1 LATSEALN
9 SSPAIAAVP
18 EETDSPGL
26 AIAMEAAEWIVACLE
41 RAGVEY
47 VFGVPGG
54 AVEPIYNAL
63 ARSSRRGGPRPVV
76 ARHESGAAFMA
87 DGYARETGKLG
98 VCLATSGPGAT
109 NLITGVACAYENN
122 VPLLALTG
130 QPALPN
136 FGKRA
141 LQESSCTGVDIV
153 AMLGKCTRFNSLVSH
168 ADQVETKLI
177 SAILHTLRKPHG
189 PAHLSFPVDILRS
202 TVISKRP
209 AYDLSA
215 LVRHRPQLTDEWAL
229 AALERELLSSSRPI
243 FLIGA
248 GAAEAVDSIMSL
260 IRLTGAPFITTPDA
274 KGLIN
279 PYHHAYR
286 GVFGF
291 GGHESATEVLNNG
304 ADLVV
309 AFGTGFGEF
318 ASGGWSDLILSHR
331 LVHVD
336 ESEEN
341 LVRSP
346 MARLHVRGSM
356 RAICSKISASLSE
369 KIPPASTRRPICES
383 HDISERRH
391 NTHVKLDSPAMLY
404 SDAVPIKP
412 QRLMKELSERFPVST
427 RFVVDAGNSMMWAP
441 HYLSPLNR
449 REHGDRRYRAQG
461 DGELQSRTSSERRS
475 TCSSWLRL
483 ALGFAPMGWAIGASV
498 GIARANPRC
507 PVVCITGDGSYLM
520 SGQEIST
527 ALQENLPVVY
537 VILNDHAYGMVMH
550 GQRLAGAEPI
560 AYELPRIDFCKMA
573 EAMGIAA
580 HVIESPADFDLVDFD
595 RLLSR
600 KGPTLLDVRVDREEQ
615 PPMMM
620 RLKTLGSVKA

>member
-1 LATSEALN
+1 MASRRVA
-9 SSPAIAAVP
+9 SSVCADPCAREQWSAGADLVTPIAI
-18 EETDSPGL
+18 
-26 AIAMEAAEWIVACLE
+26 EAADWIVACLE

-153 AMLGKCTRFNSLVSH
+153 AMFSKCTRFNSLVSH
-168 ADQVETKLI
+168 PDQVETKLT
-177 SAILHTLRKPHG
+177 SAILHTMRKPHG

-202 TVISKRP
+202 TVMPRRP
-209 AYDLSA
+209 AYDLST
-215 LVRHRPQLTDEWAL
+215 LVRHRPRLTDEWAL
-229 AALERELLSSSRPI
+229 AALERELIASSRPV

-260 IRLTGAPFITTPDA
+260 IRLIGAPFITTPDA

-286 GVFGF
+286 GVFGL
-291 GGHESATEVLNNG
+291 GGHQSATELLEND
-304 ADLVV
+304 ADLIV

-318 ASGGWSDLILSHR
+318 ASGAWSGLILNHR

-341 LVRSP
+341 LVHSP

-356 RAICSKISASLSE
+356 RAGCSKIHASLSE
-369 KIPPASTRRPICES
+369 KIPPASMRRPTSGHRE
-383 HDISERRH
+383 
-391 NTHVKLDSPAMLY
+391 TAHVKVESPELLN

-441 HYLSPLNR
+441 HYLQPFNR
-449 REHGDRRYRAQG
+449 REHGDRRYRGEG
-461 DGELQSRTSSERRS
+461 DAESQSRTSERRS
-475 TCSSWLRL
+475 ACSSWLRL
-483 ALGFAPMGWAIGASV
+483 ALEFAPMGWAIGASV

-527 ALQENLPVVY
+527 AAEENLPVVY
-537 VILNDHAYGMVMH
+537 VILNDGAYGMVMH

-580 HVIESPADFDLVDFD
+580 HVIESPADFNLVDFD
-595 RLLSR
+595 RLVSR
-600 KGPTLLDVRVDREEQ
+600 QGPTLLDVRIDREQQ